1 MSELILIGIDFSALP
16 DAETFYCLW
25 ADEGATRGGRE
36 TGGARSAWQVSKLTA
51 ALGEREWCI
60 RDSERERNIGCTTFP
75 DHKSTDKKL

>member
-36 TGGARSAWQVSKLTA
+36 TGRGALCLAGLKAYGGVG
-51 ALGEREWCI
+51 GERVVHT
-60 RDSERERNIGCTTFP
+60 RQ
-75 DHKSTDKKL
+75 